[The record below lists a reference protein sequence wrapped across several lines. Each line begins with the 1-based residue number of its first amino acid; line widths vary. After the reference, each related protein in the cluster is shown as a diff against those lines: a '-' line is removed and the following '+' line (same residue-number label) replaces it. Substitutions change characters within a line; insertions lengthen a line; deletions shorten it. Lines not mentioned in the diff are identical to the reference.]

1 MTSKFGFNKFSIQE
15 FEDWINS
22 LTLARTLLHIQQHHT
37 FNPNYALFKGSN
49 HFELQKGMKNYHINQ
64 NGWSDIGQH
73 FTTFPDGSIVTG
85 RPLQQSPACI
95 LGQNANSICIE
106 HLGNFDQGKD
116 VMTQTH
122 RETIIRM
129 TAKLCSRFNLPVNTG
144 SIVYHHWFDLG
155 TGQRNN
161 GTKNNKT
168 CPGTDFFGGN
178 KVQDCHSN
186 FLPLIS
192 GQLPVQPI
200 VIPEVLKYVSVTAS
214 KLNLRTGADS
224 SKPRVDGMDAISTG
238 AVLRVYAENNG
249 WYKISNSKEHWVAAR
264 YTLPVTRAKVS
275 AITLNVRNGPD
286 SSFEKLG
293 SLNKGQE
300 LFIEEEKNGWCR
312 LNMEDKWVSKGFLVF
327 G

>member
-95 LGQNANSICIE
+95 FGQNANSICIE

-155 TGQRNN
+155 TGQRND

-178 KVQDCHSN
+178 KVQDCQLN

-192 GQLPVQPI
+192 AQLPVQPI
-200 VIPEVLKYVSVTAS
+200 VIAEVLKYVSVRTS
-214 KLNLRTGADS
+214 KLNIRTGADS
-224 SKPRVDGMDAISTG
+224 SRPKVEGMVSAGIG

-249 WYKISNSKEHWVAAR
+249 WYKISNSKEHWVASR
-264 YTLPVTRAKVS
+264 YTLPVTRAQVS
-275 AITLNVRNGPD
+275 ATTLNVRNGPD

-293 SLNKGQE
+293 ALNKGQE
-300 LFIEEEKNGWCR
+300 LFIAEEKNGWCR
-312 LNMEDKWVSKGFLVF
+312 LNMEDKWVSKGFLLF